1 MKTIS
6 TTEEGPVMKFTEQN
20 NSHPFRAPSNKIGW
34 LTAKSN
40 KPGATFDISIK
51 DAAGGLRKQMLG
63 CGGKEGNQ
71 YGEMINMDTI
81 IGEDFEVSVENIKGA
96 DEVDVFIN

>member
-1 MKTIS
+1 MKPIS
-6 TTEEGPVMKFTEQN
+6 TTEEGPVMRFTQEK
-20 NSHPFRAPSNKIGW
+20 NSHAFRAPSNKIGW
-34 LTAKSN
+34 VTAKSD
-40 KPGATFDISIK
+40 KPGATFDILIK
-51 DAAGGLRKQMLG
+51 DVNGGLRKQMLG

-71 YGEMINMDTI
+71 HGEMINMDTI